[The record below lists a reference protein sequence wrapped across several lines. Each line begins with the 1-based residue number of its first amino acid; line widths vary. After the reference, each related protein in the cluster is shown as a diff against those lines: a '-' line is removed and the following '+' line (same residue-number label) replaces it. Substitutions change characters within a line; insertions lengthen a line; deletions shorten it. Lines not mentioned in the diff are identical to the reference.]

1 MNETGERVYTAAIV
15 IIGNEVLSGRI
26 QDANVHFLAN
36 AFRALG
42 IRLREVRVVPDVQEA
57 IIEAVN
63 ALRERHDYVMT
74 TGGIGPTH
82 DDITAE
88 SIALAFGVA
97 LARNPQATAILEE
110 YYGDDINEARM
121 RMANIPQ
128 GAALLDNPVSR
139 APGFQIGNVFVLPGV
154 PRILQAMFDGF
165 KHRLAGGRPLMSR
178 TVTAFIPE
186 SYAASG
192 LAAIQSRFPGAEIGS
207 YPHFRQR
214 RFGTSLVVRSTDA
227 AVLSAA
233 TEEVVALVRSLG
245 EEPVVSEG
253 EGPPGI

>member
-1 MNETGERVYTAAIV
+1 MSENGERVFTAAV
-15 IIGNEVLSGRI
+15 VVIGNEVLSGRI

-36 AFRALG
+36 AFRSLG
-42 IRLREVRVVPDVQEA
+42 IRLREARVVPDVPEA

-63 ALRERHDYVMT
+63 ELRARHDYVMT

-88 SIALAFGVA
+88 CVARAFGVA
-97 LARNPQATAILEE
+97 LERNAEAASILEA

-121 RMANIPQ
+121 RMANVPA
-128 GAALLDNPVSR
+128 GATLLENPVSR

-154 PRILQAMFDGF
+154 PRIMQAMFDGF
-165 KHRLAGGRPLMSR
+165 KHRLVGGRAVLSR

-186 SYAASG
+186 SYAAKG
-192 LAAIQSRFPGAEIGS
+192 LAEIQERHPEAEIGS

-227 AVLSAA
+227 ASLAAA
-233 TEEVVALVRSLG
+233 TEEVIALVRSLG
-245 EEPVVSEG
+245 EEPEVVEG
-253 EGPPGI
+253 EGPPAG